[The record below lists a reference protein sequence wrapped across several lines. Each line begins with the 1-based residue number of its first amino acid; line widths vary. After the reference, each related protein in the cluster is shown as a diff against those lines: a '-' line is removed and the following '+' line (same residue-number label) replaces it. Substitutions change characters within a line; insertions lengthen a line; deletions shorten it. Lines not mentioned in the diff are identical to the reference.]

1 MEGFLGKR
9 LKAVDQHG
17 VALGDEY
24 IKRWPKWLPKDWRI
38 AYLREPGF
46 GSVKPCF
53 LGPTG
58 VHYADKKAVLT
69 KTEADLKERRIGRW
83 FCLSERHIFGQL
95 DFLLMNLNWKTD
107 VLQAVF
113 FC

>member
-1 MEGFLGKR
+1 MEGFLGK

-24 IKRWPKWLPKDWRI
+24 IKKWPKWLPKDWRI
-38 AYLREPGF
+38 EYRHSG

-53 LGPTG
+53 LGPNG

-69 KTEADLKERRIGRW
+69 KTEADFKERRTGR
-83 FCLSERHIFGQL
+83 CSLSSAYFLVL
-95 DFLLMNLNWKTD
+95 DFLQMNLNWKND
-107 VLQAVF
+107 VL
-113 FC
+113 